1 MHTKSDVELLR
12 DYAANNSEAAFGE
25 IVRRY
30 ADFVYSAAL
39 RHTNNPHQA
48 EEITQA
54 VFVIFAREAPISHF
68 LTNARAPCSPTDSP
82 MACS

>member
-39 RHTNNPHQA
+39 RQMGSPENPMF
-48 EEITQA
+48 EIRIPFGDRLCGKEQHANEYTL
-54 VFVIFAREAPISHF
+54 R
-68 LTNARAPCSPTDSP
+68 TK
-82 MACS
+82 